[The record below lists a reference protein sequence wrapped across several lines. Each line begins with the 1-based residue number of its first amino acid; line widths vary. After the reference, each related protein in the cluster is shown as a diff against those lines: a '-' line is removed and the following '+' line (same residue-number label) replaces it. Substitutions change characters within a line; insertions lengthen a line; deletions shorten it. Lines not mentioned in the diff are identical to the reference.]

1 MTILLL
7 QAFRVIHVFSAITL
21 VGFILFNTFVLQPA
35 LKRIPP
41 AHSTVVSQKIGFGL
55 MIGGTASLLLLGLT
69 GLGRLWLMGTLGNM
83 LRFDFL
89 VGPYGRWV
97 ALMILGWSFLMVTG
111 ILSGYW
117 YQAVLTKKLEYS
129 AGLRDLEEKRAA
141 QERVTLWQD
150 RLYYWNVVAAVLAAL
165 GGAMTK
171 F

>member
-1 MTILLL
+1 VTIFLL
-7 QAFRVIHVFSAITL
+7 QTFRVIHVFSAITL
-21 VGFILFNTFVLQPA
+21 VGFIVFNTVVLQPA

-41 AHSTVVSQKIGFGL
+41 AHSAVVSQKIGFGL
-55 MIGGTASLLLLGLT
+55 MVGGMASLFLLGAT
-69 GLGRLWLMGTLGNM
+69 GIGRLWLMGTLAN
-83 LRFDFL
+83 LASFDF
-89 VGPYGRWV
+89 VIGPYGRWI
-97 ALMILGWSFLMVTG
+97 ALMILGWAFLMVTG

-141 QERVTLWQD
+141 QELVTLWQD
-150 RLYYWNVVAAVLAAL
+150 RLYYWNVVAAVAAAL